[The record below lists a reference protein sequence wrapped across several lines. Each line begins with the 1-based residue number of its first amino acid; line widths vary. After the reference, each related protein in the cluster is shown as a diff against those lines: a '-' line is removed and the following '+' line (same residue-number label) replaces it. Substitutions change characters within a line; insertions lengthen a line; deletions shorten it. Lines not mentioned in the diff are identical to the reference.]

1 MLCEICSG
9 QPVCS
14 AIQPSH
20 TVAVVSEKHMTA
32 NQSSELTMPR
42 RSVGRENAA
51 RMADGTASRLY
62 SGSNVSARN
71 TMMMS
76 GHAANVSGIQ
86 MWGAA
91 SHERQRQMANKA
103 KGQVGQRN
111 QGRSRRVLS
120 IS

>member
-9 QPVCS
+9 QPVCR

-42 RSVGRENAA
+42 RRVGREKAA
-51 RMADGTASRLY
+51 KMADGTAIRLY
-62 SGSNVSARN
+62 SGSKLSARN

-76 GHAANVSGIQ
+76 GQAANIKGIQ
-86 MWGAA
+86 IWGEV
-91 SHERQRQMANKA
+91 SHERQRHMA
-103 KGQVGQRN
+103 
-111 QGRSRRVLS
+111 SR
-120 IS
+120 